1 MDSLNYPMITKVRVI
16 GVLTSMHFGF
26 KERKQNT
33 ELGIKR
39 HDRQSN
45 GLRGYKYQVLWKYK
59 VGKDDIV

>member
-1 MDSLNYPMITKVRVI
+1 MITKVKAI
-16 GVLTSMHFGF
+16 GVLTSTHFGF

-45 GLRGYKYQVLWKYK
+45 GLRGYECHVLQKHK